1 MHPHPNLPPYGG
13 KELIWCLLRAR
24 WFQLFFA
31 FTALFIPLLSFAAPD
46 FPALQGQRVVD
57 EAGIVSAQAK
67 TEISALLAAHEKA
80 SGNQVVVV
88 TLKSLRGYD
97 ISDYGFQLGRHWG
110 IGQKGKNNG
119 ALLIVAP
126 TERKMR
132 IEVGYGLEGVLT
144 DAISR
149 DIIERVIK
157 PAFRQQN
164 YDQGIRAG
172 VGAILDALGGNYQPA
187 PAPLTS
193 AEKNPEGSSWWFL
206 LPLLFFMFPSR
217 GLFGRR
223 RGFGFGRSRGP
234 RLFKGTLFGSVFG
247 VITGILFS
255 SIIVGVVIGVVVM
268 LFTAFSPG
276 GGGRGGGW
284 GSGSSWGSGGFGGGG
299 GFSGGGGSFG
309 GGGASGDW

>member
-1 MHPHPNLPPYGG
+1 M
-13 KELIWCLLRAR
+13 
-24 WFQLFFA
+24 
-31 FTALFIPLLSFAAPD
+31 ALAAPPD

-67 TEISALLAAHEKA
+67 TEISALLAAHEK
-80 SGNQVVVV
+80 STGNQVVVV

-144 DAISR
+144 DAITR

-157 PAFRQQN
+157 PAFRQQD

-172 VGAILDALGGNYQPA
+172 VTAILDALGGNYQPA
-187 PAPLTS
+187 PPPVTA
-193 AEKNPEGSSWWFL
+193 AEKNPSASDWWFL
-206 LPLLFFMFPSR
+206 LPLLFFLTPAR
-217 GLFGRR
+217 GLFGGRFRR
-223 RGFGFGRSRGP
+223 RRAGGP
-234 RLFKGTLFGSVFG
+234 RLLTGTLFGSVIG
-247 VITGILFS
+247 VITGILFAS
-255 SIIVGVVIGVVVM
+255 VIVGLVIGVVVM

-284 GSGSSWGSGGFGGGG
+284 GSGSSWGSGGFGGGD

>member
-1 MHPHPNLPPYGG
+1 MHPHPNLPPFRG
-13 KELIWCLLRAR
+13 KESIWCLLRAR
-24 WFQLFFA
+24 WLQVYFTFA
-31 FTALFIPLLSFAAPD
+31 VFLVPLLSLAAPD
-46 FPALQGQRVVD
+46 FPALQGERVVD
-57 EAGIVSAQAK
+57 EAGIVSAQTKA
-67 TEISALLAAHEKA
+67 EISALLAAHEKA

-97 ISDYGFQLGRHWG
+97 IGDYGYQLGRHWG

-132 IEVGYGLEGVLT
+132 IEVGYGLEGALT
-144 DAISR
+144 DATSR

-187 PAPLTS
+187 PPPVTA
-193 AEKNPEGSSWWFL
+193 AEKNPGGSDWWFL
-206 LPLLFFMFPSR
+206 LPLLFFLMPAR
-217 GLFGRR
+217 GLFGGRFGRR
-223 RGFGFGRSRGP
+223 RAGGP
-234 RLFKGTLFGSVFG
+234 RLLTGTLFGSVFG

-255 SIIVGVVIGVVVM
+255 SLIVGLVIGVVVM

-284 GSGSSWGSGGFGGGG
+284 DSGSSWGSGGFGGGG

>member
-1 MHPHPNLPPYGG
+1 MHPHPNLPPFRG
-13 KELIWCLLRAR
+13 KGPIWLLLRAR
-24 WFQLFFA
+24 RFQIFFA
-31 FTALFIPLLSFAAPD
+31 FAVFLAPLLSFAAPD
-46 FPALQGQRVVD
+46 FPALQGERVVD
-57 EAGIVSAQAK
+57 EAGIVSAQTKA
-67 TEISALLAAHEKA
+67 EISALLAAHEKA

-97 ISDYGFQLGRHWG
+97 IGDYGYQLGRHWG

-132 IEVGYGLEGVLT
+132 IEVGYGLEGLLT
-144 DAISR
+144 DAASR
-149 DIIERVIK
+149 DIIERLIK

-164 YDQGIRAG
+164 FDQGLRAG
-172 VGAILDALGGNYQPA
+172 VAAMLDALGGNYQPA
-187 PAPLTS
+187 PPPVTA
-193 AEKNPEGSSWWFL
+193 AEKNPDGSDWWFL
-206 LPLLFFMFPSR
+206 LPLLFFLLPSR
-217 GLFGRR
+217 GFFGGRFGRR
-223 RGFGFGRSRGP
+223 RAGAP
-234 RLFKGTLFGSVFG
+234 RLVRGTIFGSIFG
-247 VITGILFS
+247 IIAGILFS
-255 SIIVGVVIGVVVM
+255 SLIVGTVIGVVVM